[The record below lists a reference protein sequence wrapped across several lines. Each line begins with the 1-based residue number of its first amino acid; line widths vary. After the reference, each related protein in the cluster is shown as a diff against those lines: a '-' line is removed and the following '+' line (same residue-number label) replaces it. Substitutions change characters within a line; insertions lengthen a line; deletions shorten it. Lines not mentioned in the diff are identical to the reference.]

1 MMTPL
6 APHIT
11 TFLRERLPRERRASI
26 HTCETY
32 AHAFRLLFEYAA
44 LQLKITP
51 SQLTLEQID
60 APIVLAFLG
69 HLESTRGN
77 GGATRNAR
85 LTAIKSFMHFVEY
98 RVPSALDQV
107 RQILAI
113 PLKKT
118 DAKLVRHLSLPE
130 TQAILDAPDPRT
142 RMGQRD
148 RAMLHVCFV
157 GGLRVS
163 ELVGLKVEDV
173 SFDPRACIRV
183 LGKGRR
189 ERVLPLWKESGIALR
204 GWLAVRGTAADPA
217 LFLNARGGVMTRAG
231 FTYVLRQHVRAA
243 RVACPSLGE
252 KRVSP
257 HVLRHSCAMMTL
269 QATGDIRK
277 VALWLGH
284 SSLQS
289 TDMYLR
295 ADPTQKLDAVSLVT
309 PLPLRKGQFTAPD
322 HLIELLR
329 TNKAAKDYVKPS
341 EGERPWVG
349 PRRRLTVHN
358 NELR

>member
-11 TFLRERLPRERRASI
+11 AFLRERLPRERHASV

-44 LQLKITP
+44 RQLKITP

-60 APIVLAFLG
+60 APRVLAFLS
-69 HLESTRGN
+69 HLEGARGN
-77 GGATRNAR
+77 GAATRNAR

-107 RQILAI
+107 RQVLAI

-118 DAKLVRHLSLPE
+118 DTKLVRHLSTPE
-130 TQAILDAPDPRT
+130 TQAILDAPDPST
-142 RMGQRD
+142 RMGLRD

-163 ELVGLKVEDV
+163 ELVGLRLDDV
-173 SFDPRACIRV
+173 SFDPRPCVRV

-189 ERVLPLWKESGIALR
+189 ERLLPLWKQSGTALR
-204 GWLAVRGTAADPA
+204 GWLAVRGSAADPA
-217 LFLNARGGVMTRAG
+217 LFLNARGAVMTRAG
-231 FTYVLRQHVRAA
+231 FAYVLRKHVRAA
-243 RVACPSLGE
+243 RIACSPLGE

-289 TDMYLR
+289 TEMYLR
-295 ADPTQKLDAVSLVT
+295 ADPTQKLEAVSLVT
-309 PLPLRKGQFTAPD
+309 PLPSGKASSQP
-322 HLIELLR
+322 R
-329 TNKAAKDYVKPS
+329 TTS
-341 EGERPWVG
+341 
-349 PRRRLTVHN
+349 LSC
-358 NELR
+358 